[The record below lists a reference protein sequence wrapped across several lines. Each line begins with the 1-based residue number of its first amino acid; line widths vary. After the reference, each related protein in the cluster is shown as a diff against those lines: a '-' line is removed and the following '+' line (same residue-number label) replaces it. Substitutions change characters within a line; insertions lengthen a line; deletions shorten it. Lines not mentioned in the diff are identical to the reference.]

1 MSDNSTP
8 ADQTAEPDREAET
21 DRPASEL
28 ELGDDQ
34 VAELVEAVESM
45 EAAIDGAAYD
55 GRATDTGGDVPDAD
69 IDAGAADGVEPT
81 YLSYEEFGRRFFEIA
96 VTAERIGSAFASI
109 AGEEFEVGPIGSG
122 PAGVVKVKAKVRV
135 ADPEITREVGQ
146 LITFVVKLPLHIAL
160 TIDLK
165 VDRIR
170 YDVDGLVTL
179 PLTVRCATPLQLR
192 IEVDPPRPRD
202 VFVDVNSRNMRGEII
217 RNLAQVD
224 DEIRRVIAKF
234 VETEIDKPE
243 IRKARIIDVDT
254 ELGRAFEGM

>member
-1 MSDNSTP
+1 MSENHTPENTAGDGPLDGRATDVEP
-8 ADQTAEPDREAET
+8 ADSAAHQAQLGT
-21 DRPASEL
+21 DAA
-28 ELGDDQ
+28 DI
-34 VAELVEAVESM
+34 VEAVESM
-45 EAAIDGAAYD
+45 EAAIESEAG
-55 GRATDTGGDVPDAD
+55 PAD
-69 IDAGAADGVEPT
+69 QSEPT

-96 VTAERIGSAFASI
+96 VTADRIGTAFTAI

-122 PAGVVKVKAKVRV
+122 PGGMVKVHAKVRV
-135 ADPEITREVGQ
+135 AEPEITRDVGQ
-146 LITFVVKLPLHIAL
+146 LITFTVKLPLHIGL
-160 TIDLK
+160 TVDLK

-179 PLTVRCATPLQLR
+179 PMTVRCAAPLQLR

-243 IRKARIIDVDT
+243 VRKARLIDVDV
-254 ELGRAFEGM
+254 ELGRAFEGL